1 MDTPKVDNQLS
12 YKAFSKAMVS
22 FKSVHEQQKGI
33 MYIVKRITS
42 KNTTKG
48 KLYTSMG
55 WNSTKYASPLH
66 YTVMII
72 IPKENRFFDE
82 KYC

>member
-22 FKSVHEQQKGI
+22 FKSVHEQQTGI

-55 WNSTKYASPLH
+55 
-66 YTVMII
+66 
-72 IPKENRFFDE
+72 
-82 KYC
+82 